1 MTALELLTELRSR
14 GIEVKVSDDGDKV
27 MFRPKSAVDDGL
39 VAAIRQ
45 HKPALIILLAHPVDW
60 QLGDP
65 INWDA
70 EPEPIDCEKCQRFDC
85 WWDATGR
92 RRCLTCDPPTAS
104 RRWLAICE
112 KIRAKRR
119 KGQR

>member
-1 MTALELLTELRSR
+1 MTARDLLDSLAARDIVLVVESGKVRLNAPKDELTAED
-14 GIEVKVSDDGDKV
+14 ID
-27 MFRPKSAVDDGL
+27 AV
-39 VAAIRQ
+39 RQ
-45 HKPALIILLAHPVDW
+45 HKVELIELVTSPAEF

-70 EPEPIDCEKCQRFDC
+70 EPELIDCEKCQRFDC

>member
-1 MTALELLTELRSR
+1 MTALELLESLQQN
-14 GIEVKVSDDGDKV
+14 GIELTAAGDKLRY
-27 MFRPKSAVDDGL
+27 RPKSAVPPEL
-39 VAAIRQ
+39 VEVMRS
-45 HKPALIILLAHPVDW
+45 HKAELLALINARDW

-65 INWDA
+65 IEWDA

-119 KGQR
+119 KGRP